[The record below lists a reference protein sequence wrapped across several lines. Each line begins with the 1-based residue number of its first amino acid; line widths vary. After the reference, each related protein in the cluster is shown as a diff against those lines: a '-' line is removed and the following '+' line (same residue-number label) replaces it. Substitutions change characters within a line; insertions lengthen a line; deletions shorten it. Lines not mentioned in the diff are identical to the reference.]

1 MLDNLGLGE
10 FFFLALLALIFFG
23 PERLPQIGARLGR
36 WIRSLTRYS
45 SAFLNEWRDEA
56 LAVHDAVQE
65 VKGIRDEIVAARAQI
80 ASTLE
85 TARTDVSDAVSGARL
100 DVQQQIQR
108 STQVLPDSTTPSTAT
123 TAGGKTERESAKP
136 DDDAAIAKTQEI
148 LDGLLAKR
156 TPSTEAP
163 PQIVQKPP
171 AALPQATR
179 RSRTDP
185 IQPVDIERLRDQVTS
200 LQAEMRALRESMAQ
214 IRARIQSHSSNE
226 EEDVQQTPPSA
237 EPSPQPEPKPAQVGE
252 PA

>member
-36 WIRSLTRYS
+36 WIRSLTQYS

-56 LAVHDAVQE
+56 LAVRDAVQE
-65 VKGIRDEIVAARAQI
+65 VKGIRDELVAARAEI
-80 ASTLE
+80 AGTLE

-108 STQVLPDSTTPSTAT
+108 STQVLPDTTE
-123 TAGGKTERESAKP
+123 AGEKAERESTKP
-136 DDDAAIAKTQEI
+136 DDHAAIAKTQVI

-156 TPSTEAP
+156 TSPTEAS
-163 PQIVQKPP
+163 PQIAPQPP
-171 AALPQATR
+171 AALPQATHHP
-179 RSRTDP
+179 RTAP
-185 IQPVDIERLRDQVTS
+185 IQPADIERLRDQVTS